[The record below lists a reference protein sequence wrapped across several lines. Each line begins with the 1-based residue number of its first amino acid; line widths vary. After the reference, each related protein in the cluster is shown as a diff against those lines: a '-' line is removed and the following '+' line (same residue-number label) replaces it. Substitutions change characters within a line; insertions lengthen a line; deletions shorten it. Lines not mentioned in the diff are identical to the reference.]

1 MDNWICISTFLLSGY
16 LASQKSL
23 DIHVSGYPTI
33 RISHL
38 YSGGVM
44 DRIVSQLLAELD
56 HVVTSAQT
64 TEKPVFVIG
73 ATNRPDLIDPALLR
87 PGRFDRLVF
96 IGKEIKII
104 HSSGVF
110 STGATGALAPV
121 ILGQYYCQLPLA
133 PAILGQ
139 SITVST
145 RNSKVLNTPLYLNNQ
160 L

>member
-1 MDNWICISTFLLSGY
+1 
-16 LASQKSL
+16 
-23 DIHVSGYPTI
+23 
-33 RISHL
+33 
-38 YSGGVM
+38 M

-104 HSSGVF
+104 HRLF
-110 STGATGALAPV
+110 LV
-121 ILGQYYCQLPLA
+121 IAMHCQ
-133 PAILGQ
+133 
-139 SITVST
+139 VSWVI
-145 RNSKVLNTPLYLNNQ
+145 KG
-160 L
+160 